1 MLCVGK
7 TNPDQDLCNGF
18 NEETKNGSDMT
29 IYEMLLD
36 AALNSI
42 RDAYNRKVNDQ
53 LDASP
58 DALLPTADSQ
68 ITDKTEF
75 ELITWLVIRH

>member
-1 MLCVGK
+1 MRCYLM
-7 TNPDQDLCNGF
+7 PRSIQF
-18 NEETKNGSDMT
+18 REE
-29 IYEMLLD
+29 
-36 AALNSI
+36 
-42 RDAYNRKVNDQ
+42 YNRKVNDQ

-58 DALLPTADSQ
+58 DALLPTTDSQ